1 MTKFFQRGLQLI
13 NRLEMIQY
21 QYFNGRPQWTSIE
34 FKHLKLF
41 MAHIYFKSPFNNNK
55 GISENIDDNSL
66 FEYYQDEEKQCILD
80 MYKIIIE
87 NFVQRN
93 YSEVEVGV
101 TISHSICKMKCD
113 VCQNFP
119 RKDIHQWYLIRLK
132 LNHTDVSY
140 IDLVHGRTY
149 KSWGDYIENNSLPKG
164 YMFYPES
171 GYYEEKNYLYQ
182 NVTPPSKKT
191 EKILSCLDL
200 VGTVAN
206 FVSGILLTGGSIFT
220 VMAPVFIPAS
230 LAITSLSAYDAG
242 RQLAKLRDI
251 SQHNQSLV
259 GKKSMEHWVNLTI
272 SALGVITAP
281 VNVVLRSL
289 EITNSIVLTSDL
301 GKSLSIV
308 QKGIC
313 VTQFSLEIVRLTV
326 NIIND
331 SVQVSITD
339 LMALRLDLFI
349 VIGSLL
355 PINFIQDVLDVRDF
369 IILFTSYI

>member
-1 MTKFFQRGLQLI
+1 
-13 NRLEMIQY
+13 
-21 QYFNGRPQWTSIE
+21 
-34 FKHLKLF
+34 
-41 MAHIYFKSPFNNNK
+41 MAHIYFKSSFNNDEK
-55 GISENIDDNSL
+55 ISENIDDAHI
-66 FEYYQDEEKQCILD
+66 FEYYRDEEKQCILD

-87 NFVQRN
+87 NVIQRR
-93 YSEVEVGV
+93 YSNIEVGV
-101 TISHSICKMKCD
+101 TISHSICKMKCE

-119 RKDIHQWYLIRLK
+119 YKDIHQWYLIRLK
-132 LNHTDVSY
+132 LNHVDVSY

-149 KSWGDYIENNSLPKG
+149 KSWEDYIENNTLPKG

-171 GYYEEKNYLYQ
+171 GYYEEKHYLFQ
-182 NVTPPSKKT
+182 NLTPPSRKT

-206 FVSGILLTGGSIFT
+206 FASGILLTGGSIFT
-220 VMAPVFIPAS
+220 VMSPTFIPLS
-230 LAITSLSAYDAG
+230 LTITSFSAYDAG

-259 GKKSMEHWVNLTI
+259 GTKSVEHWINLTI

-281 VNVVLRSL
+281 INVVLRSL
-289 EITNSIVLTSDL
+289 EITKAVVLTSDL
-301 GKSLSIV
+301 GKSLSVV
-308 QKGIC
+308 QKGVCI
-313 VTQFSLEIVRLTV
+313 TQFSLEIVRLTV
-326 NIIND
+326 NIINN

-355 PINFIQDVLDVRDF
+355 PINYIQDILEVRYF
-369 IILFTSYI
+369 IMILFFFSILNSIIYLFR

>member
-1 MTKFFQRGLQLI
+1 
-13 NRLEMIQY
+13 MIQY

-34 FKHLKLF
+34 YKHLKLF
-41 MAHIYFKSPFNNNK
+41 MAHIYFKSPFNNNED
-55 GISENIDDNSL
+55 ISKDIDDTRL
-66 FEYYQDEEKQCILD
+66 FDYYQEEEKQCILD

-87 NFVQRN
+87 NVVQRD
-93 YSEVEVGV
+93 YSEIEMGV

-119 RKDIHQWYLIRLK
+119 HKDIHQWYLIRLK

-149 KSWGDYIENNSLPKG
+149 KSWKDYIENNSLPKG

-171 GYYEEKNYLYQ
+171 GYYEEKNYLFQ
-182 NVTPPSKKT
+182 NLTPPSRKT

-220 VMAPVFIPAS
+220 IMSPICIPAS
-230 LAITSLSAYDAG
+230 LAITSFSAYDAG

-251 SQHNQSLV
+251 SQHNQSLA
-259 GKKSMEHWVNLTI
+259 GKKSVEHWINLTI

-281 VNVVLRSL
+281 INVVLRSL
-289 EITNSIVLTSDL
+289 EITNSVILASDL
-301 GKSLSIV
+301 GKSLNIV

-313 VTQFSLEIVRLTV
+313 ITQFSLEIVRLTV

-331 SVQVSITD
+331 CVQVSIMD

-355 PINFIQDVLDVRDF
+355 PINYIQDVLEVRDI
-369 IILFTSYI
+369 IILFSSKI